1 MRKRCLGVKDEQTDD
16 IMEKLAMVKKRTK
29 ASPAELQARRKKMLE
44 ERERQDDVQ
53 DNAAQEKF
61 YGENFVRHIRERG
74 EEVNDLE
81 VAERQILSMRLYEG
95 RIASLQRAVAM
106 FVMFHELG
114 KRVQDFWPSWTLGCL
129 GYDMARTHSIM
140 RIATTAS
147 PVSGAEV
154 RDRTLQLAR
163 QTKVKWAL
171 SMIGRL
177 IASKREY
184 IEYLVK
190 TKGTRPKRERITQR
204 VKEAKDVAAPSRPQ
218 ITAGPVNGVSQ
229 DPHNQVLPEEATP
242 ADGNALSKGWSSSNA
257 GAGMDTI
264 LPGTPDVTHR
274 SEAPPRTEPESVMK
288 TVES

>member
-190 TKGTRPKRERITQR
+190 TKGTRPKRERITFPR
-204 VKEAKDVAAPSRPQ
+204 APSTDFLRSLSGGMDILPGTTDVAAPSRPQ
-218 ITAGPVNGVSQ
+218 ITAG
-229 DPHNQVLPEEATP
+229 
-242 ADGNALSKGWSSSNA
+242 SSNA